1 MKSTQLLESVRKA
14 LDLELLLL
22 VTFGL
27 LRSAPVFTLLT

>member
-1 MKSTQLLESVRKA
+1 MKSTQLLEFVRKA
-14 LDLELLLL
+14 PDLELLLL